1 MAVATPAQATARKI
15 ATDLPAVPGMLGD
28 RRANELWYQFD
39 EVTMYK
45 SSRELTDA
53 YIAIGELF
61 GGDVERSVLARWQE
75 LSKSPEYPHNY
86 AQLVAPVRGALEVL
100 SRAQLDVFDAYYRKR
115 GFGLASAFIDF
126 GQGVLFDPR
135 RADVESE
142 VHSMNG
148 NPPRGYHTWHAYMRA
163 MMLLGVDTER
173 WESIATYNALAWAIQ
188 TVAKPDLRKVNPA
201 LPRVTVA
208 RLAANWLPRS
218 PRQLDADF
226 QSFPYPQQRR

>member
-1 MAVATPAQATARKI
+1 MAAATPAAATGRKI
-15 ATDLPAVPGMLGD
+15 VTEFPDVPGMHGD

-53 YIAIGELF
+53 YIAIGNLF
-61 GGDVERSVLARWQE
+61 EGDFERNVLAKWQA
-75 LSKSPEYPHNY
+75 LSKSPEYPENY
-86 AQLVAPVRGALEVL
+86 ARFVSPAKDAFAVL

-135 RADVESE
+135 RADVQSE

-173 WESIATYNALAWAIQ
+173 WAAITRYNALAWAIQ
-188 TVAKPDLRKVNPA
+188 SVAKPNLRQVNPP
-201 LPRVTVA
+201 LPKATVT
-208 RLAANWLPRS
+208 RLAATWLPRDA
-218 PRQLDADF
+218 RRLDLDF
-226 QSFPYPQQRR
+226 QSFPYPEQRR